1 MTSKLY
7 VQLHDKNIFTLA
19 YPFLFVTCSMCGFLL
34 LRWSSIY
41 WCEQM
46 WKLLMVIRMMEI
58 PLH

>member
-1 MTSKLY
+1 MKMY
-7 VQLHDKNIFTLA
+7 AIAIVCA
-19 YPFLFVTCSMCGFLL
+19 FLL

-46 WKLLMVIRMMEI
+46 RELPVVIKVMEV